1 MTDTK
6 DPLDAFVD
14 QLQDQIFDETRE
26 VYGEAGFKRWRN
38 PLYNGRL
45 ENPDASARVTGQCG
59 DTIEMFL
66 TFENGRVKKATYT
79 TDGCGASTVCGS
91 FTAEMARDKTPDEV
105 ATITGEKVLA
115 TIGTFPKE
123 DQHCA
128 FLAVET
134 LQTAL
139 EKYMQKSVR

>member
-1 MTDTK
+1 MTDPK
-6 DPLDAFVD
+6 DPLDVFID
-14 QLQDQIFDETRE
+14 QLQGQIFDETRE
-26 VYGEAGFKRWRN
+26 AYGETGFNRWRN

-59 DTIEMFL
+59 DTLEMFL
-66 TFENGRVKKATYT
+66 IFEEGRVKTATYT

-91 FTAEMARDKTPDEV
+91 FTAEMARGKTPDDLV
-105 ATITGEKVLA
+105 GITGEDVLA
-115 TIGTFPKE
+115 AIGTFPKE

-134 LQTAL
+134 LQAAL
-139 EKYMQKSVR
+139 ENYMRTC